1 MSQTAPHALTRYR
14 MLAVAVLGVV
24 AVLVGLLTFGNLNR
38 NLVYYL
44 EPTEAVAQRTE
55 YADGRRFQL
64 GGLVAEGTVTPT
76 ADGVRFVVTSASGR
90 GGTTIPVQFRGAPAQ
105 LFGDGIG
112 VVLEGSWRGSEFVS
126 DTMKVK
132 HDENYRPPEGEAS

>member
-1 MSQTAPHALTRYR
+1 MSQATPRTLTRYR
-14 MLAVAVLGVV
+14 MLAAAVLGVV

-44 EPTEAVAQRTE
+44 EPAEAVTQRVE

-64 GGLVAEGTVTPT
+64 GGLVEEGTVTPT
-76 ADGVRFVVTSASGR
+76 ADGVRFVVTSASGH
-90 GGTTIPVQFRGAPAQ
+90 GGTTIPVEHRGAPAQ
-105 LFGDGIG
+105 LFGGGIG

-132 HDENYRPPEGEAS
+132 HDENYRPPEDEAP